1 MIPDT
6 ISSDDLA
13 TLAASAKPGIT
24 LLSPEETK
32 SSISTIVEQLTELQD
47 QLDSYQY
54 DGLDRKREMFIY
66 SGQQMLRVAL
76 RNLERSIAV

>member
-32 SSISTIVEQLTELQD
+32 SSISTIVEQLTKLQD

>member
-24 LLSPEETK
+24 PLSPEETK
-32 SSISTIVEQLTELQD
+32 SSITSIVEKLTELQE
-47 QLDSYQY
+47 QLDSFQY